1 MSIALA
7 MIAAHVPHI
16 CHEEKAPD
24 FQRPLI
30 DSMKRI
36 GQDMQA
42 MGIDVV
48 VIASSHWMS
57 TFKHYVDGTPVHKGI
72 LTAHEC
78 PDSISNVHYNYP
90 GDEQL
95 AGQLANAGEGIG
107 LPVVAINDPTYILDY
122 GTVVPLRYLVPK
134 EDIPVVPLSLAW
146 AADLE
151 ETFRWGQQ
159 IGRVLEQSDKRA
171 CFVSTGTL
179 SHNLVRGVE
188 SQPSLSEQALNKQFV
203 QYLLD
208 GDYESAKVMLPQF
221 ARIAGVESGG
231 RHLALLLGVMDGGN
245 YKAKY
250 HAYAQSS
257 ASANYILTF
266 HPEK

>member
-1 MSIALA
+1 MSIELA

-16 CHEEKAPD
+16 CHEETAPD

-30 DSMKRI
+30 DSMKKI
-36 GQDMQA
+36 GEEMK
-42 MGIDVV
+42 GLGVEVI

-72 LTAHEC
+72 LTADEC
-78 PDSISNVHYNYP
+78 PDAIFNVPYNYP

-95 AGQLANAGEGIG
+95 ARQLAQAGEESG
-107 LPVVAINDPTYILDY
+107 LPVVAINEPTYVLDY
-122 GTVVPLRYLVPK
+122 GTVVPLRHLVPK
-134 EDIPVVPLSLAW
+134 EDIAVVPISVTW
-146 AADLE
+146 AADLN
-151 ETFRWGQQ
+151 ETFTWGQQ
-159 IGRVLEQSDKRA
+159 IGKVLRQSEKRA
-171 CFVSTGTL
+171 CFVTTGTL

-188 SQPSLSEQALNKQFV
+188 SQPSLAEQALNNQFV

-208 GDYESAKVMLPQF
+208 GDYASAKQMLPQF

-231 RHLALLLGVMDGGN
+231 RHIALLLGVMDGAS

-257 ASANYILTF
+257 ASANYIMTF